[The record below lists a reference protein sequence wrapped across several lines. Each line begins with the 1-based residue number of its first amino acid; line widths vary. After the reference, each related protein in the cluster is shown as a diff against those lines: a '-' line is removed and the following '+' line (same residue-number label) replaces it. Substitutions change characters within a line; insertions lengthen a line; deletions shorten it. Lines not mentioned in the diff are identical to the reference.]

1 MIGLTT
7 NGIVINE
14 YGDVLLIVR
23 NDTRT
28 LAPPGGGIELGE
40 LATDSVAREIEEE
53 TGIIAMP
60 VRLTGLYYWDWSPER
75 PILAFMF
82 RCIQRGGKLQSSNES
97 PQVGFFSANPL
108 PRSLIPIHR
117 ERVLEAW
124 QHEGGPPVWKR
135 QRLTGL
141 ERLGRLVVQKVI
153 YPWYD
158 WQRRR
163 KGVATYVAPPLW
175 QVDVFVVMEDAAGR
189 LLWQQG
195 ADGMWRLP
203 GGRAVRAEAPWE
215 TAVSLTEQQ
224 LNQPIRLTDL
234 TAVYVT
240 EGEAHITFLFAAEWP
255 HGVDEEDGG
264 KTAVFPADQP
274 PTPTAPQQKTYV
286 DDTLSNLTE
295 TIFRYRND

>member
-40 LATDSVAREIEEE
+40 LATASVAREIEEE
-53 TGIIAMP
+53 TGIISMP

-82 RCIQRGGKLQSSNES
+82 RCIQRGGKLQSSSES
-97 PQVGFFSANPL
+97 PQVGFFSVNPL

-124 QHEGGPPVWKR
+124 HHEGGPIIWKR
-135 QRLTGL
+135 QTLTGL

-158 WQRRR
+158 WQRQRQ
-163 KGVATYVAPPLW
+163 GVPLYKVPPLW
-175 QVDVFVVMEDAAGR
+175 QVAAHVVIRNESGQVLWHKQPNGR
-189 LLWQQG
+189 FG
-195 ADGMWRLP
+195 LP
-203 GGRAVRAEAPWE
+203 GGLCGKNEAPWE
-215 TAVSLTEQQ
+215 TAVNHTQQQTGLTVQ
-224 LNQPIRLTDL
+224 LEDL
-234 TAVYVT
+234 RGVYVT
-240 EGEAHITFLFAAEWP
+240 KNKAEI
-255 HGVDEEDGG
+255 VLVF
-264 KTAVFPADQP
+264 TAVAPHS
-274 PTPTAPQQKTYV
+274 PTTANTATYTPGHEPDTAPPQQIAYV
-286 DDTLSNLTE
+286 ADAIGPQTE
-295 TIFRYRND
+295 TIFRHQATNER